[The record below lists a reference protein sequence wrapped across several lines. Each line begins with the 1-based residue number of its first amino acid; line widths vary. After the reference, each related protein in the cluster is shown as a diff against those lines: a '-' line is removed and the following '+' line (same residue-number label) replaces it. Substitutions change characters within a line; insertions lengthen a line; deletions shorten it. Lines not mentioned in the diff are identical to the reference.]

1 MQPLLRIA
9 KIDMDNLYTFPAH
22 FQMKA
27 AIRSWA
33 VIAVLSFF
41 LAALVVDGSS
51 VLSKSACGADR
62 PSKAS
67 ANSKPATKTDAAD
80 ASGDDTDGDVDL
92 HLSALVVP
100 ERFLSKYKDTD
111 KLKFS
116 NELRGL
122 LLEGLNDKGDSLEA
136 ARKHFE
142 SANRLPVID
151 PRAPY
156 AYGVVLLAQN
166 KSAVAL
172 EQFRVAAKQRKV
184 PYLPALQA
192 LAWTNL
198 SRGDHAQAL
207 TALLEL
213 AKRLE
218 ESHETWPA
226 AEDKELSAEWLG
238 RTIGF
243 LTGPGKIASQASSID
258 ELAAN
263 LARVLTAAR
272 KQAYDRGLQA
282 VAVRYD
288 ELKAQAASPDALAEA
303 NTKRK
308 DAVAAAALANREA
321 KQIEDELGLLKKA
334 HDKQLAELARQVH
347 DNALKVKTT
356 TPRISAAEDEVE
368 ALSSPKKHAS
378 VKTMGNSRRQ
388 TQQKVIRDENAGE
401 KKIRESQLASAQ
413 KKLENIKASLAE
425 AEQAVADAKKQRDEE
440 QATFRKETNPRRLAL
455 RAAQQAAAE
464 LSGRAREAEKGP
476 LTVEQWKARVT
487 ALNSYVPL
495 YPELEK
501 NRLLA
506 SLKSSP

>member
-1 MQPLLRIA
+1 
-9 KIDMDNLYTFPAH
+9 MDKLCTLPAH
-22 FQMKA
+22 FPIKGG
-27 AIRSWA
+27 IRSRS
-33 VIAVLSFF
+33 VIALLSMF
-41 LAALVVDGSS
+41 LAALALDELVLDGSL
-51 VLSKSACGADR
+51 VQTKSACGADK

-67 ANSKPATKTDAAD
+67 ASSKSATKTDAAE
-80 ASGDDTDGDVDL
+80 ASDDDDDVDL

-100 ERFLSKYKDTD
+100 ERFSSKYKDAD

-122 LLEGLNDKGDSLEA
+122 LLEGLKDKGDSLEA

-166 KSAVAL
+166 KTAVAL
-172 EQFRVAAKQRKV
+172 EQFRVAARQRKV

-207 TALLEL
+207 PALLDL

-218 ESHETWPA
+218 ESQETWPA
-226 AEDKELSAEWLG
+226 AEDKENSAEWLG
-238 RTIGF
+238 RTLGF
-243 LTGPGKIASQASSID
+243 LTGPGKVAAQGGPID
-258 ELAAN
+258 KLAADV
-263 LARVLTAAR
+263 ASVLTDQR
-272 KQAYDRGLQA
+272 KQAYDRGLRA
-282 VAVRYD
+282 AAARHD
-288 ELKAQAASPDALAEA
+288 EMKAQAARPAEELAAEA
-303 NTKRK
+303 NKKREEI
-308 DAVAAAALANREA
+308 VSAAALANREA
-321 KQIEDELGLLKKA
+321 KRIEDELGSLKKA
-334 HDKQLAELARQVH
+334 HDKQLAELAHQVH
-347 DNALKVKTT
+347 DNAMKVKTSK
-356 TPRISAAEDEVE
+356 PRISAAEDEVE
-368 ALSSPKKHAS
+368 ELSSPKKHAS

-388 TQQKVIRDENAGE
+388 TQQKVIREENAGE

-425 AEQAVADAKKQRDEE
+425 AEQAVADAKKQRDDE
-440 QATFRKETNPRRLAL
+440 QDSFRKETAPKRQAL
-455 RAAQQAAAE
+455 RAAQQTAAE
-464 LSGRAREAEKGP
+464 LSVRAREAEKGP
-476 LTVEQWKARVT
+476 LTAEQWKARVT
-487 ALNSYVPL
+487 ALESYVPL